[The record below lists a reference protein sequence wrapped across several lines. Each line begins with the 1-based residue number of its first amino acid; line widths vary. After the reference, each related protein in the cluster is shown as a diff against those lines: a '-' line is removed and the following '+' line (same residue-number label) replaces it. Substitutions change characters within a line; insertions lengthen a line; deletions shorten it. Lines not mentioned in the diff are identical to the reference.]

1 MTTTAS
7 FLSRIGDLRSAAAQN
22 LAGSYT
28 TATAMLNSYHPSPP
42 LYLLQ
47 IMKELKFLLAILSI
61 IVLATFFSSASL
73 VTPLIRF
80 PLRKFGVELGEIEIS
95 VLTLSII
102 VHEIELSPLD
112 MTILQIIFV
121 ALFPS
126 ANARSIIKKES
137 SSFDCNS
144 GYPRSKIK
152 IQRLK
157 VSLTINSRDSANQTS
172 WIKRAVYIIF
182 PRPMIEV
189 KMNSVVV
196 EVEKAYIAPTPPNG
210 FDTMSNRLPYAV
222 VSTQQ
227 QHSNPDIPKFDQNY
241 FLDELQ
247 NAEITRANQITF
259 CLERWLQHTAFQLR
273 KNDTSDNSRSNVL
286 TSDERH
292 NYWISTIARIC
303 LQSISICIDS
313 ASVIISGAGSDA
325 VKETRRKFPDQ
336 EEANFQLAKLHKE
349 QRALT
354 MIGASMIKISFSSN
368 ALCNLLVCFNELQIK
383 VGNPVRRR
391 SNKQIPR
398 SGGRWEWFTVV
409 HPFDVVA
416 ELKGIIPFVVYS
428 MNYDHYWEERILGL
442 NISVS
447 KAISVTLLPNH
458 LHTIFLHL
466 DDYTDNNSPFNQWF
480 EWLKKCHQK
489 TLNTSSTERWNYCR
503 NYGRKKVDNLHQT
516 VTALQMKGIEKKMKC
531 SEIMSLRCMS
541 MKEYWKIPKESSE
554 FVSYLRQSR
563 SEINMD
569 NIDNSTEDSSPFKRT
584 FATPLDALVALV
596 TEKSSLFTPRI
607 ELNCHV
613 GVLILNF
620 PPDTGENTI
629 SSAASVV
636 GVSLS
641 SNKVH
646 PLFAQSSNPS
656 VDTRIPFAGVSIQVN
671 DLHWEVCDD
680 DNNHLTRMRLPRFS
694 DKSLVG
700 IAQKVSRYLWLVLIA

>member
-28 TATAMLNSYHPSPP
+28 TATAMLNSYHASSPP
-42 LYLLQ
+42 LLQ
-47 IMKELKFLLAILSI
+47 IMKELKFLLAILTI
-61 IVLATFFSSASL
+61 LVLVTLCSSASL

-80 PLRKFGVELGEIEIS
+80 PLRKCGVEFGSIEIS
-95 VLTLSII
+95 LLTLSII

-112 MTILQIIFV
+112 VPILQIIFV

-126 ANARSIIKKES
+126 ANARSIKKES
-137 SSFDCNS
+137 SSSDCNS
-144 GYPRSKIK
+144 SYPRNKIK

-157 VSLTINSRDSANQTS
+157 VSLTINSRDSANQTIS
-172 WIKRAVYIIF
+172 WIKRAVYVIL
-182 PRPMIEV
+182 PRPMIVV

-196 EVEKAYIAPTPPNG
+196 EVEKAYIAPTPPDG
-210 FDTMSNRLPYAV
+210 FETMSNNRLPYAV

-227 QHSNPDIPKFDQNY
+227 HHSHPDIPKFDQSY
-241 FLDELQ
+241 YLDELQ
-247 NAEITRANQITF
+247 NAEITEANHITF
-259 CLERWLQHTAFQLR
+259 CLERWLQHVAFELR
-273 KNDTSDNSRSNVL
+273 KNDTSENSRSL
-286 TSDERH
+286 TSDERL
-292 NYWISTIARIC
+292 NYWISTITRIC

-313 ASVIISGAGSDA
+313 VSVIISGAGSDV
-325 VKETRRKFPDQ
+325 VKETRRKFPDP
-336 EEANFQLAKLHKE
+336 EEANFQLAKLDKE
-349 QRALT
+349 HRALT
-354 MIGASMIKISFSSN
+354 MIGASMIKISFSSD

-383 VGNPVRRR
+383 VGNPFVQRRT
-391 SNKQIPR
+391 NNQIPR
-398 SGGRWEWFTVV
+398 NGGRWEWFSVV
-409 HPFDVVA
+409 QPFDVVA

-428 MNYDHYWEERILGL
+428 MNYDHNWEERMLGL
-442 NISVS
+442 DISVS
-447 KAISVTLLPNH
+447 KAIAVTLSNH

-466 DDYTDNNSPFNQWF
+466 DDYTDINSPFNQWF
-480 EWLKKCHQK
+480 EWLKKYHQQ
-489 TLNTSSTERWNYCR
+489 TLKTSSTERWNYCR
-503 NYGRKKVDNLHQT
+503 NYGRKKVDNFHQT

-531 SEIMSLRCMS
+531 SDIMSLRCMS
-541 MKEYWKIPKESSE
+541 MKEYWKVPKESHE
-554 FVSYLRQSR
+554 FLSYLRQSR

-569 NIDNSTEDSSPFKRT
+569 NIDDSTTNSSPFERT

-596 TEKSSLFTPRI
+596 TEKSSLFTPRM

-620 PPDTGENTI
+620 PPDTDVNTL
-629 SSAASVV
+629 SSAASIV

-656 VDTRIPFAGVSIQVN
+656 VDTRIPFAGVSIQAN

-680 DNNHLTRMRLPRFS
+680 DNNHLRRMRLPRFS

-700 IAQKVSRYLWLVLIA
+700 IAQRVSRYI